1 MEYSAHDIL
10 VRPIITE
17 KTTLLAEQ
25 SKYVFEVAKEATKVD
40 IRRAVSEAF
49 KVKVVA
55 VNTITVP
62 GKLKRMGKGQGY
74 TSSWKK
80 AIVTLK
86 DGERIPIFEGA

>member
-1 MEYSAHDIL
+1 MELLAHDIL

-25 SKYVFEVAKEATKVD
+25 NKYVFEVAKAATKID
-40 IRRAVSEAF
+40 IARAVADVF

-55 VNTITVP
+55 VNTVSMP

-74 TSSWKK
+74 TSDWKK

-86 DGERIPIFEGA
+86 AGERIPIFEGA

>member
-1 MEYSAHDIL
+1 MEYSAHDIII
-10 VRPIITE
+10 RPIITE
-17 KTTLLAEQ
+17 KTTLLSEQ
-25 SKYVFEVAKEATKVD
+25 SKYVFEVAKSATKVD
-40 IRRAVSEAF
+40 IARAVAEAF

-55 VNTITVP
+55 VNTVTVP

-86 DGERIPIFEGA
+86 AGERIPIFEGA

>member
-1 MEYSAHDIL
+1 MQFQAHDIII
-10 VRPIITE
+10 RPIITE
-17 KTTLLAEQ
+17 KSTLLGEQ
-25 SKYVFEVAKEATKVD
+25 NKYVFEVAKAANKID
-40 IRRAVSEAF
+40 IARAVAEAF

-55 VNTITVP
+55 VNTVSVP

-86 DGERIPIFEGA
+86 AGERIPIFEGA